1 VRVVSLNPSICMTLY
16 GLPVSFRCCTP
27 GTEGSIGYCC
37 AGTFSFGLPERSGT
51 EGPAIRRLG
60 TLLVLLLFLC
70 ILSHFGFDSPSSAV
84 DPLVALSAAVA
95 AAAFAAGAGLLLSG
109 GHDVLLLDGRR
120 WWDGR
125 VTRHAEAVRGR
136 AEQALG
142 EVTAGATAAARLA
155 RRVSFDENM
164 SSSDERWW

>member
-1 VRVVSLNPSICMTLY
+1 MYSP
-16 GLPVSFRCCTP
+16 PVSFKCCTP
-27 GTEGSIGYCC
+27 GTDGSIGYCC
-37 AGTFSFGLPERSGT
+37 AATFSFGLPERSGNAA
-51 EGPAIRRLG
+51 PAIRRLG
-60 TLLVLLLFLC
+60 TLLVLLLFFC
-70 ILSHFGFDSPSSAV
+70 ILSHFGFDAPSSALG
-84 DPLVALSAAVA
+84 PLVALSAVVT

-125 VTRHAEAVRGR
+125 VARHAEAVRGR
-136 AEQALG
+136 AEQVLG
-142 EVTAGATAAARLA
+142 VVTAGVTATARLA